1 MAEATKDGSKNFT
14 FLGADDEIGKTFGYV
29 DTGAEVEVAKYGVF
43 VWTLEDPSKVNEG
56 ALAPSTEGCLFVE
69 V

>member
-1 MAEATKDGSKNFT
+1 VAEATKEGRENFT
-14 FLGADDEIGKTFGYV
+14 FLAADNEIGKTFGYV
-29 DTGAEVEVAKYGVF
+29 EVAEYGVF

-56 ALAPSTEGCLFVE
+56 SLAPSTEGALFVVE